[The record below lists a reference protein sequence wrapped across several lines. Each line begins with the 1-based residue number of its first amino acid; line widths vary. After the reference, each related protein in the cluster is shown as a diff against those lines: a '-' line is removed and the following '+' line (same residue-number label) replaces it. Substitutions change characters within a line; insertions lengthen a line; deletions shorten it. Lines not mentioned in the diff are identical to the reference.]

1 MEKVENPKKKNKSP
15 FGKYLRW
22 FWVLFSMGVLFVI
35 LIFAFANWGV
45 FGQMPSFDELEN
57 PESSVATEII
67 SVDGKTLGKFYLE
80 NRVPVKYEELP
91 QHLVDALVSTEDE
104 RFYSHSGIDAKGTLR
119 AIFSAGSSGGAS
131 TITQQ
136 LAKNL
141 FHGSS
146 GASNKLYRVIQKV
159 KEWIIAVRL
168 ERQYTKNEI
177 IAYYLNTVDFVSNA
191 YGIRSASNIYFNKE
205 PKNLT
210 VEEAAVL
217 VGMLQAPSRYN
228 PRFNPERSQN
238 RRNVVLAQM
247 AKNDKITD
255 AEKQKYQAL
264 PLKINYTP
272 ETHTKGYATYFREYL
287 RDYMRKWV
295 KENPKKDGST
305 YDIYRDGLRIYTTID
320 SRMQGYADEAVEDHL
335 ANLQKEFFKQQKG
348 NKNAPFIQI
357 NAQETKKII
366 DRAMRN
372 SERWRQMSAQGKAE
386 DDILKSFDV
395 KTKMSIFT
403 WKGERDTIMTP
414 RDSIVYYKHFLQSG
428 MMAMEPI
435 TGNVK
440 AWVGGI
446 DYKHFQYD
454 HVAQSARQVGSTFKP
469 FVYATAIDQLGMSPC
484 DYIYDG
490 PFTMPRGRYGIQKD
504 WSPRNAGGK
513 FYGSVTM
520 KRALAQSLNTVT
532 ARLMD
537 RVGPKAVID
546 LCRDLGVK
554 SDIPASPAIALG
566 AVEITVSDMVAAY
579 STFANQGV
587 YVKPRFINKITDK
600 NGVVLFES
608 RLETRDVMN
617 KDIAYA
623 IVKLLEGVTESGSSG
638 GRLRYTGGGGAGY
651 HVMTGYPYGFKN
663 PIAGKTGTTQNNSD
677 GWFIGM
683 VPNLVA
689 GVWVGNE
696 DRAAHFKST
705 VYGQGAT
712 MALPIWGIFM
722 KKCYADKNLYVSDE
736 EFERPANISV
746 LVDCW
751 KRAATDSLS
760 GGPEVYGLPESK
772 KDSLAAPKQSAL
784 EEFNF

>member
-1 MEKVENPKKKNKSP
+1 MEKIEDSKKKVPSTNKKFLRFFWKL
-15 FGKYLRW
+15 FGA
-22 FWVLFSMGVLFVI
+22 GVAFIV
-35 LIFAFANWGV
+35 LIFAFANWGI
-45 FGQMPSFDELEN
+45 FGAMPSFDELEN

-67 SVDGKTLGKFYLE
+67 SADGKTLGKFYLE

-91 QHLVDALVSTEDE
+91 QHLVDALIATEDE
-104 RFYSHSGIDAKGTLR
+104 RFRSHSGIDARGTMR
-119 AIFSAGSSGGAS
+119 AIFTAGSSGGAS
-131 TITQQ
+131 TISQQ

-146 GASNKLYRVIQKV
+146 GSSNKLFRVVQKV
-159 KEWIIAVRL
+159 KEWIIAVKL

-177 IAYYLNTVDFVSNA
+177 VAYYLNTVDFVSNA
-191 YGIRSASNIYFNKE
+191 YGIRSAANIYFNKE
-205 PKNLT
+205 PKKLT

-228 PRFNPERSQN
+228 PRFNPERAEN
-238 RRNVVLAQM
+238 RRNIVLAQM
-247 AKNDKITD
+247 AKNGKITE
-255 AEKQKYQAL
+255 AEKVKYQAK

-320 SRMQGYADEAVEDHL
+320 SRMQEYAEEAVEMHL
-335 ANLQKEFFKQQKG
+335 SNLQKEFFKQQKG

-357 NAQETKKII
+357 NDAETKKII

-372 SERWRQMSAQGKAE
+372 SERWRQMSAQGKEEA
-386 DDILKSFDV
+386 DIVKSFDV

-403 WKGERDTIMTP
+403 WKGEKDTLMTP

-428 MMAMEPI
+428 MMSMDPI

-454 HVAQSARQVGSTFKP
+454 HVAQGARQVGSTFKP
-469 FVYATAIDQLGMSPC
+469 FVYATAIEKLGMSPC

-490 PFTMPRGRYGIQKD
+490 PFTMPKGRYGIQQP
-504 WSPRNAGGK
+504 WSPKNSGGK
-513 FYGSVTM
+513 YYGSVTM
-520 KRALAQSLNTVT
+520 KYALAQSLNTVT

-554 SDIPASPAIALG
+554 SDIPASPAIGLG

-587 YVKPRFINKITDK
+587 YVKPRFVNKITDK

-608 RLETRDVMN
+608 RAETRDVMN

-623 IVKLLEGVTESGSSG
+623 IVKLLEGVTEGGSG
-638 GRLRYTGGGGAGY
+638 GRLRYTGSGGAGY
-651 HVMTGYPYGFKN
+651 HTMTGYPYAFKN

-683 VPNLVA
+683 VPNLVT
-689 GVWVGNE
+689 GIWVGNE

-722 KKCYADKNLYVSDE
+722 KKCYGDKTLYVSDE
-736 EFERPANISV
+736 DFERPANISV

-751 KRAATDSLS
+751 KRVANDSLIDGS
-760 GGPEVYGLPESK
+760 QK
-772 KDSLAAPKQSAL
+772 RDSLAAPTESVPT
-784 EEFNF
+784 EFNF

>member
-1 MEKVENPKKKNKSP
+1 MEKIEHSKKKELSTNRKFLRLFWKL
-15 FGKYLRW
+15 FGA
-22 FWVLFSMGVLFVI
+22 GIAFVI
-35 LIFAFANWGV
+35 LIFAFANWGI
-45 FGQMPSFDELEN
+45 FGAMPSFDELEN

-67 SVDGKTLGKFYLE
+67 SADGKTLGKFYLE
-80 NRVPVKYEELP
+80 NRIPVKYDELP
-91 QHLVDALVSTEDE
+91 QHLVDALIATEDE
-104 RFYSHSGIDAKGTLR
+104 RFRSHSGIDARGTMR
-119 AIFSAGSSGGAS
+119 AIFTAGSSGGAS
-131 TITQQ
+131 TISQQ

-146 GASNKLYRVIQKV
+146 GSSNKLFRVIQKV
-159 KEWIIAVRL
+159 KEWIIAVKL

-191 YGIRSASNIYFNKE
+191 YGIRSAANIYFNKE
-205 PKNLT
+205 PKKLT
-210 VEEAAVL
+210 VEESAVL
-217 VGMLQAPSRYN
+217 IGMLQAPSRYN

-238 RRNVVLAQM
+238 RRNIVLAQM
-247 AKNDKITD
+247 AKNKKITE
-255 AEKQKYQAL
+255 AEKVKYQAK

-320 SRMQGYADEAVEDHL
+320 SRMQEYAEEAVEMHL

-357 NAQETKKII
+357 NQDETNKII
-366 DRAMRN
+366 NRAMRN
-372 SERWRQMSAQGKAE
+372 SERWRQMSAQGKEEE
-386 DDILKSFDV
+386 DIIKSFDV
-395 KTKMSIFT
+395 KTKMAIFT
-403 WKGERDTIMTP
+403 WKGEKDTLMTP

-428 MMAMEPI
+428 MMSMEPV

-454 HVAQSARQVGSTFKP
+454 HVAQGARQVGSTFKP

-490 PFTMPRGRYGIQKD
+490 PFTMPKGRYGIQQP
-504 WSPRNAGGK
+504 WSPKNSGGK
-513 FYGSVTM
+513 YYGSVTM
-520 KRALAQSLNTVT
+520 KYALAQSLNTVT

-554 SDIPASPAIALG
+554 SDIPASPAIGLG

-587 YVKPRFINKITDK
+587 YVKPRFVNKITDK

-608 RLETRDVMN
+608 RAETRDVMN

-623 IVKLLEGVTESGSSG
+623 IVKLLEGVTEGGSG
-638 GRLRYTGGGGAGY
+638 GRLRYTGSGGAGY
-651 HVMTGYPYGFKN
+651 HTMTGYPYAFKKSYCRKN
-663 PIAGKTGTTQNNSD
+663 RNNSKQFR
-677 GWFIGM
+677 WM
-683 VPNLVA
+683 VY
-689 GVWVGNE
+689 W
-696 DRAAHFKST
+696 
-705 VYGQGAT
+705 YGSK
-712 MALPIWGIFM
+712 F
-722 KKCYADKNLYVSDE
+722 SDWY
-736 EFERPANISV
+736 
-746 LVDCW
+746 L
-751 KRAATDSLS
+751 
-760 GGPEVYGLPESK
+760 GG
-772 KDSLAAPKQSAL
+772 
-784 EEFNF
+784 

>member
-1 MEKVENPKKKNKSP
+1 MEKIEDSKKKELSTNRKFLRLFWKL
-15 FGKYLRW
+15 FGA
-22 FWVLFSMGVLFVI
+22 GVAFVI
-35 LIFAFANWGV
+35 LIFAFANWGI
-45 FGQMPSFDELEN
+45 FGAMPSFDELEN

-67 SVDGKTLGKFYLE
+67 SADGKTLGKFYLE

-91 QHLVDALVSTEDE
+91 EHLVDALISTEDE
-104 RFYSHSGIDAKGTLR
+104 RFRSHSGIDARGTMR

-131 TITQQ
+131 TISQQ

-146 GASNKLYRVIQKV
+146 GSTNKLFRVIQKV
-159 KEWIIAVRL
+159 KEWIIAVKL

-191 YGIRSASNIYFNKE
+191 YGIRSAANIYFNKE
-205 PKNLT
+205 PKKLT

-228 PRFNPERSQN
+228 PRFNPDRAEN
-238 RRNVVLAQM
+238 RRNIVLAQM
-247 AKNDKITD
+247 AKNGKITE
-255 AEKQKYQAL
+255 AEKEKYQAK

-320 SRMQGYADEAVEDHL
+320 SRMQEYAEEAVEMHL
-335 ANLQKEFFKQQKG
+335 SNLQKEFFKQQKG

-357 NAQETKKII
+357 NQAETKKII

-372 SERWRQMSAQGKAE
+372 SERWRQMSSQGKEEE
-386 DDILKSFDV
+386 DIVKSFDV
-395 KTKMSIFT
+395 KTKMAIFT
-403 WKGERDTIMTP
+403 WKGEKDTLMTP

-428 MMAMEPI
+428 MMSMEPV

-454 HVAQSARQVGSTFKP
+454 HVAQGARQVGSTFKP

-490 PFTMPRGRYGIQKD
+490 PFTMPKGRYGIQQP
-504 WSPRNAGGK
+504 WSPKNSAGK
-513 FYGSVTM
+513 YYGSVTM
-520 KRALAQSLNTVT
+520 KYALAQSLNTVT

-587 YVKPRFINKITDK
+587 
-600 NGVVLFES
+600 
-608 RLETRDVMN
+608 
-617 KDIAYA
+617 
-623 IVKLLEGVTESGSSG
+623 
-638 GRLRYTGGGGAGY
+638 
-651 HVMTGYPYGFKN
+651 
-663 PIAGKTGTTQNNSD
+663 
-677 GWFIGM
+677 
-683 VPNLVA
+683 
-689 GVWVGNE
+689 
-696 DRAAHFKST
+696 
-705 VYGQGAT
+705 
-712 MALPIWGIFM
+712 
-722 KKCYADKNLYVSDE
+722 
-736 EFERPANISV
+736 
-746 LVDCW
+746 
-751 KRAATDSLS
+751 
-760 GGPEVYGLPESK
+760 
-772 KDSLAAPKQSAL
+772 
-784 EEFNF
+784 

>member
-1 MEKVENPKKKNKSP
+1 
-15 FGKYLRW
+15 
-22 FWVLFSMGVLFVI
+22 
-35 LIFAFANWGV
+35 
-45 FGQMPSFDELEN
+45 
-57 PESSVATEII
+57 
-67 SVDGKTLGKFYLE
+67 
-80 NRVPVKYEELP
+80 
-91 QHLVDALVSTEDE
+91 
-104 RFYSHSGIDAKGTLR
+104 
-119 AIFSAGSSGGAS
+119 
-131 TITQQ
+131 
-136 LAKNL
+136 
-141 FHGSS
+141 
-146 GASNKLYRVIQKV
+146 
-159 KEWIIAVRL
+159 
-168 ERQYTKNEI
+168 
-177 IAYYLNTVDFVSNA
+177 
-191 YGIRSASNIYFNKE
+191 
-205 PKNLT
+205 
-210 VEEAAVL
+210 
-217 VGMLQAPSRYN
+217 
-228 PRFNPERSQN
+228 
-238 RRNVVLAQM
+238 
-247 AKNDKITD
+247 
-255 AEKQKYQAL
+255 
-264 PLKINYTP
+264 
-272 ETHTKGYATYFREYL
+272 
-287 RDYMRKWV
+287 
-295 KENPKKDGST
+295 
-305 YDIYRDGLRIYTTID
+305 
-320 SRMQGYADEAVEDHL
+320 
-335 ANLQKEFFKQQKG
+335 
-348 NKNAPFIQI
+348 
-357 NAQETKKII
+357 
-366 DRAMRN
+366 MRN

-454 HVAQSARQVGSTFKP
+454 HVAQGARQVGSTFKP

-751 KRAATDSLS
+751 KRAATDSLY

>member
-1 MEKVENPKKKNKSP
+1 MEKIEHSKKKELSTNRKFLRLFWKL
-15 FGKYLRW
+15 FGA
-22 FWVLFSMGVLFVI
+22 GIAFVI
-35 LIFAFANWGV
+35 LIFAFANWGI
-45 FGQMPSFDELEN
+45 FGAMPSFDELEN

-67 SVDGKTLGKFYLE
+67 SADGKTLGKFYLE
-80 NRVPVKYEELP
+80 NRIPVKYDELP
-91 QHLVDALVSTEDE
+91 QHLVDALIATEDE
-104 RFYSHSGIDAKGTLR
+104 RFRSHSGIDARGTMR
-119 AIFSAGSSGGAS
+119 AIFTAGSSGGAS
-131 TITQQ
+131 TISQQ

-146 GASNKLYRVIQKV
+146 GSSNKLFRVIQKV
-159 KEWIIAVRL
+159 KEWIIAVKL

-191 YGIRSASNIYFNKE
+191 YGIRSAANIYFNKE
-205 PKNLT
+205 PKKLT
-210 VEEAAVL
+210 VEESAVL
-217 VGMLQAPSRYN
+217 IGMLQAPSRYN

-238 RRNVVLAQM
+238 RRNIVLAQM
-247 AKNDKITD
+247 AKNKKITE
-255 AEKQKYQAL
+255 AEKVKYQAK

-295 KENPKKDGST
+295 KENPKKDGAT

-320 SRMQGYADEAVEDHL
+320 SRMQEYAEEAVEMHL

-357 NAQETKKII
+357 NQDETNKII
-366 DRAMRN
+366 NRAMRN
-372 SERWRQMSAQGKAE
+372 SERWRQMSAQGKEEE
-386 DDILKSFDV
+386 DIIKSFDV
-395 KTKMSIFT
+395 KTKMAIFT
-403 WKGERDTIMTP
+403 WKGEKDTLMTP

-428 MMAMEPI
+428 MMSMEPV

-454 HVAQSARQVGSTFKP
+454 HVAQGARQVGSTFKP

-490 PFTMPRGRYGIQKD
+490 PFTMPKGRYGIQQP
-504 WSPRNAGGK
+504 WSPKNSGGK
-513 FYGSVTM
+513 YYGSVTM
-520 KRALAQSLNTVT
+520 KYALAQSLNTVT

-554 SDIPASPAIALG
+554 SDIPASPAIGLG

-587 YVKPRFINKITDK
+587 YVKPRFVNKITDK

-608 RLETRDVMN
+608 RAETRDVMN

-623 IVKLLEGVTESGSSG
+623 IVKLLEGVTEGGSG
-638 GRLRYTGGGGAGY
+638 GRLRYTGSGGAGY
-651 HVMTGYPYGFKN
+651 HTMTGYPYAFKN

-683 VPNLVA
+683 VPNLVT
-689 GVWVGNE
+689 GIWVGNE

-722 KKCYADKNLYVSDE
+722 KKCYGDKTLYVSDE
-736 EFERPANISV
+736 DFERPANISV

-751 KRAATDSLS
+751 KRVANDSLIDGS
-760 GGPEVYGLPESK
+760 QK
-772 KDSLAAPKQSAL
+772 RDSLAAPTESVPT
-784 EEFNF
+784 EFNF

>member
-1 MEKVENPKKKNKSP
+1 MEKIEDSKKKELSTNRKLLRLFWKL
-15 FGKYLRW
+15 FGA
-22 FWVLFSMGVLFVI
+22 GIAFVI
-35 LIFAFANWGV
+35 LIFAFANWGI
-45 FGQMPSFDELEN
+45 FGAMPSFDELEN

-67 SVDGKTLGKFYLE
+67 SADGKTLGKFYLE

-91 QHLVDALVSTEDE
+91 EHLVDALIATEDE
-104 RFYSHSGIDAKGTLR
+104 RFRSHSGIDARGTMR

-131 TITQQ
+131 TISQQ

-146 GASNKLYRVIQKV
+146 GSSNKLFRVIQKV
-159 KEWIIAVRL
+159 KEWIIAVKL

-191 YGIRSASNIYFNKE
+191 YGIRSAANIYFNKE
-205 PKNLT
+205 PKKLT

-228 PRFNPERSQN
+228 PRFNPDRAEK
-238 RRNVVLAQM
+238 RRNIVLAQM
-247 AKNDKITD
+247 AKNKKITE
-255 AEKQKYQAL
+255 AEKEKYQAK

-320 SRMQGYADEAVEDHL
+320 SRIQEYAEEAVEMHL
-335 ANLQKEFFKQQKG
+335 SNLQKEFFKQQKG

-357 NAQETKKII
+357 NEAETKKII

-372 SERWRQMSAQGKAE
+372 SERWRQMSAQGKEEA
-386 DDILKSFDV
+386 DIIKSFDV
-395 KTKMSIFT
+395 KTKMAIFT
-403 WKGERDTIMTP
+403 WKGEKDTLMTP

-428 MMAMEPI
+428 MMSMDPI

-454 HVAQSARQVGSTFKP
+454 HVAQGARQVGSTFKP

-490 PFTMPRGRYGIQKD
+490 PFTMPKGRYGIQQP
-504 WSPRNAGGK
+504 WSPKNSAGK
-513 FYGSVTM
+513 YYGSVTM
-520 KRALAQSLNTVT
+520 KYALAQSLNTVT

-587 YVKPRFINKITDK
+587 YVKPRFVNKITDK

-608 RLETRDVMN
+608 KAETRDVMN

-623 IVKLLEGVTESGSSG
+623 IIKLLEGVTEGGSG
-638 GRLRYTGGGGAGY
+638 GRLRYTGSGGAGY
-651 HVMTGYPYGFKN
+651 HTMTGYPYAFKN

-683 VPNLVA
+683 VPNLVT

-722 KKCYADKNLYVSDE
+722 KKCYGDKTLYVSDE
-736 EFERPANISV
+736 DFERPANISV

-751 KRAATDSLS
+751 KRASNDSV
-760 GGPEVYGLPESK
+760 GGGNPK
-772 KDSLAAPKQSAL
+772 KDSLAPPT
-784 EEFNF
+784 ETVPTEFNF

>member
-1 MEKVENPKKKNKSP
+1 MEKIEDPKKKQVSTNKKFLRLFWKL
-15 FGKYLRW
+15 FGG
-22 FWVLFSMGVLFVI
+22 GVVFVI
-35 LIFAFANWGV
+35 LIFAFANWGI
-45 FGQMPSFDELEN
+45 FGAMPSFDELEN

-67 SVDGKTLGKFYLE
+67 SADGKTLGKFYLE
-80 NRVPVKYEELP
+80 NRVPIKFEELP
-91 QHLVDALVSTEDE
+91 QHLVDALIATEDE
-104 RFYSHSGIDAKGTLR
+104 RFYSHSGIDARGTMR
-119 AIFSAGSSGGAS
+119 AVFSAGSSGGAS

-146 GASNKLYRVIQKV
+146 GSSNKLFRVIQKI
-159 KEWIIAVRL
+159 KEWIIAVKL

-191 YGIRSASNIYFNKE
+191 YGIRSAANIYFNKE

-217 VGMLQAPSRYN
+217 IGMLQGPSRYN
-228 PRFNPERSQN
+228 PRFNVERSQN
-238 RRNVVLAQM
+238 RRNIVLAQM
-247 AKNDKITD
+247 AKNNKITE
-255 AEKQKYQAL
+255 AEKEKYQAK

-295 KENPKKDGST
+295 KENPKKDGSS

-320 SRMQGYADEAVEDHL
+320 SRMQEYAEEAVEMHL
-335 ANLQKEFFKQQKG
+335 SNLQKEFFIQSKG

-357 NAQETKKII
+357 NQAETKKII

-372 SERWRQMSAQGKAE
+372 SERWRQMSSQGKSEE
-386 DDILKSFDV
+386 DIIKSFDV
-395 KTKMSIFT
+395 KTKMAIFT
-403 WKGERDTIMTP
+403 WKGEKDTLMTP
-414 RDSIVYYKHFLQSG
+414 KDSIVYYKHFLQSG
-428 MMAMEPI
+428 MMSMEPI

-454 HVAQSARQVGSTFKP
+454 HVAQGARQVGSTFKP

-490 PFTMPRGRYGIQKD
+490 PFTMPKGRYGIQQP
-504 WSPRNAGGK
+504 WSPKNSAGK
-513 FYGSVTM
+513 YYGSVTM
-520 KRALAQSLNTVT
+520 KYALAQSLNTVT

-608 RLETRDVMN
+608 KVETRDVMN

-623 IVKLLEGVTESGSSG
+623 IVKLLEGVTEGGSG

-651 HVMTGYPYGFKN
+651 HRMTGYPYAFKN

-683 VPNLVA
+683 VPNLVT

-722 KKCYADKNLYVSDE
+722 KKCYADKTLFVSDE
-736 EFERPANISV
+736 DFERPANMSV

-751 KRAATDSLS
+751 KRVSNDSVMGGGSNHEGS
-760 GGPEVYGLPESK
+760 GK
-772 KDSLAAPKQSAL
+772 KDSLSPPKQSIIR
-784 EEFNF
+784 EFDF

>member
-1 MEKVENPKKKNKSP
+1 MEKIDDPKKKEISTNKRYFRLFWKL
-15 FGKYLRW
+15 FGAGIA
-22 FWVLFSMGVLFVI
+22 FIV
-35 LIFAFANWGV
+35 LIFAFANWGI
-45 FGQMPSFDELEN
+45 FGAMPSFDELEN

-67 SVDGKTLGKFYLE
+67 SADGKTLGKFYLE

-91 QHLVDALVSTEDE
+91 EHLVDALISTEDE
-104 RFYSHSGIDAKGTLR
+104 RFRSHSGIDAKGTMR
-119 AIFSAGSSGGAS
+119 AVFTAGSSGGAS

-146 GASNKLYRVIQKV
+146 GSSNKLFRVIQKV
-159 KEWIIAVRL
+159 KEWIIAVKL

-191 YGIRSASNIYFNKE
+191 YGIRSAANIYFNKE

-228 PRFNPERSQN
+228 PRFNPERAEK
-238 RRNVVLAQM
+238 RRNIVLAQM
-247 AKNDKITD
+247 AKNGKLTE
-255 AEKQKYQAL
+255 AEKQKYQAK
-264 PLKINYTP
+264 PLKIKYTP

-320 SRMQGYADEAVEDHL
+320 SRMQEYAEEAVEMHL
-335 ANLQKEFFKQQKG
+335 SNLQKEFFKQQKG

-357 NAQETKKII
+357 NQSETKRII

-372 SERWRQMSAQGKAE
+372 SERWRQMSAQGKDEA
-386 DDILKSFDV
+386 DIIKSFDV
-395 KTKMSIFT
+395 KTKMAIFT
-403 WKGERDTIMTP
+403 WKGEKDTLMTP

-428 MMAMEPI
+428 MMSMDPI

-454 HVAQSARQVGSTFKP
+454 HVAQGARQVGSTFKP

-490 PFTMPRGRYGIQKD
+490 PFTMAKGRYGIQRP
-504 WSPRNAGGK
+504 WSPKNSGGK
-513 FYGSVTM
+513 YYGSVTM
-520 KRALAQSLNTVT
+520 KYALAQSLNTVT

-587 YVKPRFINKITDK
+587 YVKPRFVNKITDK

-608 RLETRDVMN
+608 KAETRDVMN

-623 IVKLLEGVTESGSSG
+623 IIKLLEGVTEGGSG
-638 GRLRYTGGGGAGY
+638 GRLRYTGSGGAGY
-651 HVMTGYPYGFKN
+651 HTMTGYPYAFKN

-683 VPNLVA
+683 VPNLVT

-722 KKCYADKNLYVSDE
+722 KKCYADKDLYVSDE

-751 KRAATDSLS
+751 KRAATDSVI
-760 GGPEVYGLPESK
+760 GGSSK
-772 KDSLAAPKQSAL
+772 RDSLAPPTQSVP
-784 EEFNF
+784 EEFDF

>member
-1 MEKVENPKKKNKSP
+1 MEKIEDSKKKELSTNRKFLRLFWKL
-15 FGKYLRW
+15 FGA
-22 FWVLFSMGVLFVI
+22 GVAFVI
-35 LIFAFANWGV
+35 LIFAFANWGI
-45 FGQMPSFDELEN
+45 FGAMPSFDELEN

-67 SVDGKTLGKFYLE
+67 SADGKTLGKFYLE

-91 QHLVDALVSTEDE
+91 QHLVDALIATEDE
-104 RFYSHSGIDAKGTLR
+104 RFRSHSGIDARGTMR

-131 TITQQ
+131 TISQQ

-146 GASNKLYRVIQKV
+146 GSSNKLFRVIQKV
-159 KEWIIAVRL
+159 KEWIIAVKL

-191 YGIRSASNIYFNKE
+191 YGIRSAANIYFNKE
-205 PKNLT
+205 PKKLT

-228 PRFNPERSQN
+228 PRFNEERSKN
-238 RRNVVLAQM
+238 RRNIVLAQM
-247 AKNDKITD
+247 AKNGKITE
-255 AEKQKYQAL
+255 AEKEKYQAK

-320 SRMQGYADEAVEDHL
+320 SRMQEYAEEAVEMHL
-335 ANLQKEFFKQQKG
+335 SNLQKEFFKQQKG
-348 NKNAPFIQI
+348 NSNAPFIQI
-357 NAQETKKII
+357 NQAETKKII

-372 SERWRQMSAQGKAE
+372 SERWRQMSAQGKEEE
-386 DDILKSFDV
+386 DIIKSFDV
-395 KTKMSIFT
+395 KTKMAIFT
-403 WKGERDTIMTP
+403 WKGEKDTLMTP

-428 MMAMEPI
+428 MMSMDPI

-454 HVAQSARQVGSTFKP
+454 HVAQGARQVGSTFKP

-490 PFTMPRGRYGIQKD
+490 PFTMPKGRYGIQQP
-504 WSPRNAGGK
+504 WSPKNSAGK
-513 FYGSVTM
+513 YYGSVTM
-520 KRALAQSLNTVT
+520 KYALAQSLNTVT

-587 YVKPRFINKITDK
+587 YVKPRFVNKITDK

-608 RLETRDVMN
+608 RAETRDVMN

-623 IVKLLEGVTESGSSG
+623 IIKLLEGVTEGGSG
-638 GRLRYTGGGGAGY
+638 GRLRYTGSGGAGY
-651 HVMTGYPYGFKN
+651 HTMTGYPYAFKN

-683 VPNLVA
+683 VPNLVT

-722 KKCYADKNLYVSDE
+722 KKCYADKTLYVSDE
-736 EFERPANISV
+736 DFERPANISV

-751 KRAATDSLS
+751 KRAANDSIL
-760 GGPEVYGLPESK
+760 GGSSK
-772 KDSLAAPKQSAL
+772 RDSLAPPT
-784 EEFNF
+784 ETVPTEFDF

>member
-1 MEKVENPKKKNKSP
+1 MEKIEHSKKKELSTNRKFLRLFWKL
-15 FGKYLRW
+15 FGA
-22 FWVLFSMGVLFVI
+22 GIAFVI
-35 LIFAFANWGV
+35 LIFAFANWGI
-45 FGQMPSFDELEN
+45 FGAMPSFDELEN

-67 SVDGKTLGKFYLE
+67 SADGKTLGKFYLE
-80 NRVPVKYEELP
+80 DRIPVKYDELP
-91 QHLVDALVSTEDE
+91 QHLVDALIATEDE
-104 RFYSHSGIDAKGTLR
+104 RFRSHSGIDARGTMR
-119 AIFSAGSSGGAS
+119 AIFTAGSSGGAS
-131 TITQQ
+131 TISQQ

-146 GASNKLYRVIQKV
+146 GSSNKLLGVIQKV
-159 KEWIIAVRL
+159 KEWLIAVKL

-191 YGIRSASNIYFNKE
+191 YGIRSAANIYFNKE
-205 PKNLT
+205 PKKLT
-210 VEEAAVL
+210 VEESAVL
-217 VGMLQAPSRYN
+217 IGMLQAPSRYN

-238 RRNVVLAQM
+238 RRNIVLAQM
-247 AKNDKITD
+247 AKNKKITE
-255 AEKQKYQAL
+255 AEKVKYQAK

-320 SRMQGYADEAVEDHL
+320 SRMQEYAEEAVEMHL

-357 NAQETKKII
+357 NQDETNKII
-366 DRAMRN
+366 NRAMRN
-372 SERWRQMSAQGKAE
+372 SERWRQMSAQGKEEE
-386 DDILKSFDV
+386 DIIKSFDV
-395 KTKMSIFT
+395 KTKMAIFT
-403 WKGERDTIMTP
+403 WKGEKDTLMTP

-428 MMAMEPI
+428 MMSMEPV

-454 HVAQSARQVGSTFKP
+454 HVAQGARQVGSTFKP

-490 PFTMPRGRYGIQKD
+490 PFTMPKGRYGIQQP
-504 WSPRNAGGK
+504 WSPKNSGGK
-513 FYGSVTM
+513 YYGSVTM
-520 KRALAQSLNTVT
+520 KYALAQSLNTVT

-554 SDIPASPAIALG
+554 SDIPASPAIGLG

-587 YVKPRFINKITDK
+587 YVKPRFVNKITDK

-608 RLETRDVMN
+608 RAETRDVMN

-623 IVKLLEGVTESGSSG
+623 IVKLLEGVTEGGSG
-638 GRLRYTGGGGAGY
+638 GRLRYTGSGGAGY
-651 HVMTGYPYGFKN
+651 HTMTGYPYAFKN

-683 VPNLVA
+683 VPNLVT
-689 GVWVGNE
+689 GIWVGNE

-722 KKCYADKNLYVSDE
+722 KKCYGDKTLYVSDE
-736 EFERPANISV
+736 DFERPANISV

-751 KRAATDSLS
+751 KRVANDSLIDGS
-760 GGPEVYGLPESK
+760 QK
-772 KDSLAAPKQSAL
+772 RDSLAAPTESVPT
-784 EEFNF
+784 EFNF

>member
-1 MEKVENPKKKNKSP
+1 MEKIEDSKKKKAPTRNR
-15 FGKYLRW
+15 YLRL
-22 FWVLFSMGVLFVI
+22 FWKLFGGGIIFAV
-35 LIFAFANWGV
+35 LIFAFANWGI
-45 FGQMPSFDELEN
+45 FGAMPSFDELEN
-57 PESSVATEII
+57 PSSSVATEII
-67 SVDGKTLGKFYLE
+67 SADGKTLGKFYLE

-91 QHLVDALVSTEDE
+91 KHLVDALISTEDE
-104 RFYSHSGIDAKGTLR
+104 RFYSHSGIDARGTLR
-119 AIFSAGSSGGAS
+119 AVFSAGSSGGAS
-131 TITQQ
+131 TISQQ

-146 GASNKLYRVIQKV
+146 GSSNKLFRVIQKI
-159 KEWIIAVRL
+159 KEWIIAVKL

-191 YGIRSASNIYFNKE
+191 YGIRSAANIYFNKE

-228 PRFNPERSQN
+228 PRFNPERAEN
-238 RRNVVLAQM
+238 RRNIVLAQM
-247 AKNDKITD
+247 AKNDKITE
-255 AEKQKYQAL
+255 AEKAKYQAI
-264 PLKINYTP
+264 PLKISYTP

-320 SRMQGYADEAVEDHL
+320 SRMQEYAEEAVEMHL
-335 ANLQKEFFKQQKG
+335 SNLQKEFFIQAKG
-348 NKNAPFIQI
+348 NKNAPFVQLT
-357 NAQETKKII
+357 NDETKKII
-366 DRAMRN
+366 NRAMRN
-372 SERWRQMSAQGKAE
+372 SERWRQMSSQGKSEE
-386 DDILKSFDV
+386 DIIKSFDI
-395 KTKMSIFT
+395 KTKMSVFT
-403 WKGERDTIMTP
+403 WKGEKDTLMTP
-414 RDSIVYYKHFLQSG
+414 KDSIIYYKHFLQTG
-428 MMAMEPI
+428 MMSMEPV

-454 HVAQSARQVGSTFKP
+454 HVAQGARQVGSTFKP

-490 PFTMPRGRYGIQKD
+490 PFTMPKGRYGIQQP
-504 WSPRNAGGK
+504 WSPKNSDHK
-513 FYGSVTM
+513 YYGSVTLQ
-520 KRALAQSLNTVT
+520 KALAQSLNTVT

-587 YVKPRFINKITDK
+587 YVKPRFVSKITDK

-608 RLETRDVMN
+608 KLETRDVMN

-623 IVKLLEGVTESGSSG
+623 IVKLLEGVTQGGSG
-638 GRLRYTGGGGAGY
+638 GRLRYTGAGGAGY
-651 HVMTGYPYGFKN
+651 HRMTGYPYAFKN
-663 PIAGKTGTTQNNSD
+663 PIAGKTGTSQNNSD

-683 VPNLVA
+683 VPNLVT

-696 DRAAHFKST
+696 DRGAHFKST

-722 KKCYADKNLYVSDE
+722 KKCYGDKTLYVSEE
-736 EFERPANISV
+736 EFERPSNMSV

-751 KRAATDSLS
+751 KRTAPVNDSLS
-760 GGPEVYGLPESK
+760 GDGSGASSGK
-772 KDSLAAPKQSAL
+772 KDSLAPPKQSIIN
-784 EEFNF
+784 EFDF

>member
-1 MEKVENPKKKNKSP
+1 MEKIEHSKKKELSTNRKFLRLFWKL
-15 FGKYLRW
+15 FGA
-22 FWVLFSMGVLFVI
+22 GIAFVI

-45 FGQMPSFDELEN
+45 FGAMPSFDELEN

-67 SVDGKTLGKFYLE
+67 SADGKTLGKFYLE
-80 NRVPVKYEELP
+80 NRIPVKYDELP
-91 QHLVDALVSTEDE
+91 QHLVDALIATEDE
-104 RFYSHSGIDAKGTLR
+104 RFRSHSGIDARGTMR
-119 AIFSAGSSGGAS
+119 AIFTAGSSGGAS
-131 TITQQ
+131 TISQQ

-146 GASNKLYRVIQKV
+146 GSSNKLFRVIQKV
-159 KEWIIAVRL
+159 KEWIIAVKL

-191 YGIRSASNIYFNKE
+191 YGIRSAANIYFNKE
-205 PKNLT
+205 PKKLT
-210 VEEAAVL
+210 VEESAVL
-217 VGMLQAPSRYN
+217 IGMLQAPSRYN

-238 RRNVVLAQM
+238 RRNIVLAQM
-247 AKNDKITD
+247 AKNKKITE
-255 AEKQKYQAL
+255 AEKVKYQAK

-320 SRMQGYADEAVEDHL
+320 SRMQEYAEEAVEMHL

-357 NAQETKKII
+357 NQDETNKII
-366 DRAMRN
+366 NRAMRN
-372 SERWRQMSAQGKAE
+372 SERWRQMSAQGKEEE
-386 DDILKSFDV
+386 DIIKSFDV
-395 KTKMSIFT
+395 KTKMAIFT
-403 WKGERDTIMTP
+403 WKGEKDTLMTP

-428 MMAMEPI
+428 MMSMEPV

-454 HVAQSARQVGSTFKP
+454 HVAQGARQVGSTFKP

-490 PFTMPRGRYGIQKD
+490 PFTMPKGRYGIQQP
-504 WSPRNAGGK
+504 WSPKNSGGK
-513 FYGSVTM
+513 YYGSVTM
-520 KRALAQSLNTVT
+520 KYALAQSLNTVT

-554 SDIPASPAIALG
+554 SDIPASPAIGLG

-587 YVKPRFINKITDK
+587 YVKPRFVNKITDK

-608 RLETRDVMN
+608 RAETRDVMN

-623 IVKLLEGVTESGSSG
+623 IVKLLEGVTEGGSG
-638 GRLRYTGGGGAGY
+638 GRLRYTGSGGAGY
-651 HVMTGYPYGFKN
+651 HTMTGYPYAFKN

-683 VPNLVA
+683 VPNLVT
-689 GVWVGNE
+689 GIWVGNE

-722 KKCYADKNLYVSDE
+722 KKCYGDKTLYVSDE
-736 EFERPANISV
+736 DFERPANISV

-751 KRAATDSLS
+751 KRVANDSLIDGS
-760 GGPEVYGLPESK
+760 QK
-772 KDSLAAPKQSAL
+772 RDSLAAPTESVPT
-784 EEFNF
+784 EFNF